1 MRSFDFGIG
10 LPVAL
15 FSRDPNYGHL
25 VQLLRVRARFSAMFG
40 SEIAKT
46 LPLLLVIPELGMR
59 VFTRKLQQQVL
70 KIMASSLNPFQNPTV
85 AHYTQV
91 DKTSEPYMKHKLEEL
106 LDLDDENVRQV
117 LTPEEM
123 ARIAGGFGATDESVS
138 NLLNDAALDDSGSLQ
153 GLVNEGLAF
162 ALRSND
168 YHTSRQLLIL
178 YSIVASK
185 RRRSTAEAVQLQ
197 ECEDGYQSDSSRSR
211 RDSSQWRKAE
221 KDLNSADDNQ
231 TVLFNQGTAELGKQH
246 IPPPPPPPPL
256 DTDRLRSATNSDGLL
271 AVLGAA
277 QVLRAMQNGSAKRKV
292 KEAIDSVD
300 EWIHNG
306 EQSVAFRVS
315 SWRDQRS
322 AQHDLNIATESD
334 SNFMAFVSGKA
345 ITNRK
350 KFVTQLREAADLTEF
365 DSLRF
370 LKSIHS
376 VLSQMRSPCLR
387 LELLQYILGLDN
399 RYSVAHVLRSV
410 ELAATCLNLSGSD
423 VHPIEGG

>member
-1 MRSFDFGIG
+1 
-10 LPVAL
+10 
-15 FSRDPNYGHL
+15 
-25 VQLLRVRARFSAMFG
+25 
-40 SEIAKT
+40 
-46 LPLLLVIPELGMR
+46 MR
-59 VFTRKLQQQVL
+59 VFTKKLQQQVL
-70 KIMASSLNPFQNPTV
+70 KTMATSLNPFQNPAV
-85 AHYTQV
+85 AHFTRVESTTQ
-91 DKTSEPYMKHKLEEL
+91 PHMQHKLEEL
-106 LDLDDENVRQV
+106 LDLDDENVKQV
-117 LTPEEM
+117 LTQEEK

-185 RRRSTAEAVQLQ
+185 RRRSNSEVSGQLQ
-197 ECEDGYQSDSSRSR
+197 DDEDGNQSDSSQP
-211 RDSSQWRKAE
+211 DSAQWRKAE
-221 KDLNSADDNQ
+221 KDLNSADGNQ
-231 TVLFNQGTAELGKQH
+231 SVLFHRDNVQLGKQH

-277 QVLRAMQNGSAKRKV
+277 QVLRAMQDGSAKRKV

-315 SWRDQRS
+315 SWRDLRS
-322 AQHDLNIATESD
+322 AQNDLNIATEND

-345 ITNRK
+345 ISNRK
-350 KFVTQLREAADLTEF
+350 RFVNQLREAADLTDF

-387 LELLQYILGLDN
+387 LELIQYILGLDN

-423 VHPIEGG
+423 FNLIKEK